1 VVSAGFGAAPNV
13 LSGPDAARWIE
24 TDLRD
29 AVFPFQDFYQ
39 GEAGLILW
47 APSGRNRTGMNAAS
61 ESYAWKHRD
70 FGPDGLPPGRLLF
83 AGAGE
88 SVERML
94 VGDDPA
100 VDYDGKHWAGLHH
113 PRIS

>member
-1 VVSAGFGAAPNV
+1 VVSAGFGAAPDV

-47 APSGRNRTGMNAAS
+47 AASGRNRIGMNAAS

-70 FGPDGLPPGRLLF
+70 FGPDGLPLGRLLF

-94 VGDDPA
+94 VGDDPG
-100 VDYDGKHWAGLHH
+100 VDYDG
-113 PRIS
+113 